1 MQIRVIKHVRKVY
14 GCRACETA
22 PVTADKPAQLIEK
35 SMASP
40 SVLAMLLTTK
50 YVDGLP
56 LHRFEKVLGRHGI
69 DIPRQTLA
77 RWVIQCGEHLQPLL
91 NLMRDRLLESHIIHC
106 DETRVQVLKEPDRE
120 PSSQSW
126 MWCKPAAHPTNQ

>member
-14 GCRACETA
+14 ACRGCETA
-22 PVTADKPAQLIEK
+22 LVTADKPAHLVEK

-56 LHRFEKVLGRHGI
+56 LHRFEKCWGATVSISRASPWRAGLVER
-69 DIPRQTLA
+69 
-77 RWVIQCGEHLQPLL
+77 
-91 NLMRDRLLESHIIHC
+91 
-106 DETRVQVLKEPDRE
+106 K
-120 PSSQSW
+120 
-126 MWCKPAAHPTNQ
+126 